1 MRRNT
6 LLSVTK
12 VLKGAY
18 FLCYY
23 LMCKT
28 SSYSIVN
35 AGNFRPKLSGTIQS
49 SVITGAAIGF
59 YYYQL
64 SQSGM
69 SEPKIGVREITQAMS
84 SGYDSYS
91 SWIKTRS
98 WNTKPAI
105 SDDYMDYV
113 VMSSDKVGSWVSW
126 DITRSVKKWYVDSST
141 NYGLAFDLTDAVY
154 QSHARAEAAVQNHGY
169 CDGFLRL

>member
-1 MRRNT
+1 
-6 LLSVTK
+6 
-12 VLKGAY
+12 
-18 FLCYY
+18 
-23 LMCKT
+23 
-28 SSYSIVN
+28 
-35 AGNFRPKLSGTIQS
+35 
-49 SVITGAAIGF
+49 
-59 YYYQL
+59 
-64 SQSGM
+64 M
-69 SEPKIGVREITQAMS
+69 SEPEIGAREITQAMD

-113 VMSSDKVGSWVSW
+113 VMPSDKVESWVSW
-126 DITRSVKKWYVDSST
+126 DITRSVKKWYADSST

-154 QSHARAEAAVQNHGY
+154 QSHDRAETAVQNHGY

>member
-1 MRRNT
+1 M
-6 LLSVTK
+6 LLSDVQNEF
-12 VLKGAY
+12 V
-18 FLCYY
+18 FHCQ
-23 LMCKT
+23 C
-28 SSYSIVN
+28 
-35 AGNFRPKLSGTIQS
+35 RKLSPKTVRNYSKQRDN
-49 SVITGAAIGF
+49 GAEIGF

-113 VMSSDKVGSWVSW
+113 VMPSDKVESWVSW
-126 DITRSVKKWYVDSST
+126 DITRSVKKWYADSST